1 MEFLTCWCS
10 FKVCNQKCVYF
21 LHDLPPCTDFCECE
35 ECNNTKRD
43 DKNDFDALVEEQ
55 EKCLLWYNYSDNS
68 ECKYISLIQFYF
80 FLYFFFFFFFFIF
93 VLFLIMLRLSHI
105 WVSCD
110 ICKLLKSYDYEEGF
124 SETITSFLLASSK
137 SKKKINVL
145 VISYCVLM
153 ALKHFTFG
161 FIFTSIRSKF

>member
-80 FLYFFFFFFFFIF
+80 FLYFFFFFFFLVFY
-93 VLFLIMLRLSHI
+93 LFLLQCFFNSVELKYVFLCSPKELNSSNPKFFRQML
-105 WVSCD
+105 
-110 ICKLLKSYDYEEGF
+110 Y
-124 SETITSFLLASSK
+124 
-137 SKKKINVL
+137 
-145 VISYCVLM
+145 
-153 ALKHFTFG
+153 
-161 FIFTSIRSKF
+161 